1 MDSTAINHPERL
13 AVTIAYKHFPFLKKV
28 WENDKTVGED
38 INQIGFLCFY
48 ESDKSFKDFY
58 NRVQRELYYLAKI
71 FGFRRT
77 HKNEWIKKEESENSS
92 QPSPT
97 LN

>member
-1 MDSTAINHPERL
+1 MNNNILHPDRL
-13 AVTIAYKHFPFLKKV
+13 AVIIAYHHFPFLKKI
-28 WENDKTVGED
+28 WENDKTIGED

-58 NRVQRELYYLAKI
+58 NRVQKELYYLSKI

-77 HKNEWIKKEESENSS
+77 YKNEWIRKEEPGNFF
-92 QPSPT
+92 Q
-97 LN
+97 L